1 MSRFDTLPAD
11 QKAVLQLVLKQGK
24 SYEDIAAM
32 LRMEADHVRERA
44 RDALDALGPEEAP
57 GLTGERQDE
66 IADYLLGQLSAGET
80 ADTHGFLEGSAGGR
94 AWARVVSGEL
104 VGIAPGDLPE
114 IPEEGSV
121 APEPEPEAEAGAEA
135 ADVDAEAEAR
145 PSSRLG
151 GVIFLLGVGALLVV
165 VGILVLGGGSDN
177 KSSSISASSTPATT
191 TATTA
196 TQVEA
201 QINLRPAIQGS
212 KALGVANLVSQG
224 GQRAIALIGQSL
236 TPSPRYAVWLFNSTS
251 DSEFLGFAPPVL
263 KNGRLQGLAPVP
275 GDLAKFRELVITRE
289 TTDRPKQPGTI
300 VLRGALK

>member
-44 RDALDALGPEEAP
+44 RDALDALGPEEAA

-66 IADYLLGQLSAGET
+66 IADYLLGLRSAIEA
-80 ADTHGFLEGSAGGR
+80 ADTRGFLEGSAGGR

-104 VGIAPGDLPE
+104 AGIAPGDLPE

-121 APEPEPEAEAGAEA
+121 APPAPEAEPVAAVGEGDEA
-135 ADVDAEAEAR
+135 DEAR

-151 GVIFLLGVGALLVV
+151 GVIFLVGVGALLVV
-165 VGILVLGGGSDN
+165 VGVLVLGGGSDN
-177 KSSSISASSTPATT
+177 KNSSIGAASTPATT
-191 TATTA
+191 TATTG

-201 QINLRPAIQGS
+201 QINLRPAVRGS
-212 KALGVANLVSQG
+212 KSLGVANLVSQG
-224 GQRAIALIGQSL
+224 GQRAIALIGQNL
-236 TPSPRYAVWLFNSTS
+236 QPSPRYAVWLYNSVS
-251 DSEFLGFAPPVL
+251 DSEFLGFAPPVQ

-289 TTDRPKQPGTI
+289 TTDRPKHPGTI
-300 VLRGALK
+300 VLRGTLKN